1 MEESSIDEGK
11 GYHLRDIQRGE
22 LGESSKIME
31 ELLELQDAEDQGV
44 MVMAL
49 VELSDMYGAMRHY
62 LKRYF
67 PGLSMDDLERMAD
80 VTERAF
86 KSGGRT

>member
-1 MEESSIDEGK
+1 MDEGR
-11 GYHLRDIQRGE
+11 GYHLRDIPRGV

-49 VELSDMYGAMRHY
+49 VELSDVYGAMRHY
-62 LKRYF
+62 LRTNF
-67 PGLSMDDLERMAD
+67 PGMSMDDLERMAD

-86 KSGGRT
+86 KNGRRS